1 MDRPGPGSFVHG
13 DFRLD
18 NMLFGGPI
26 PLVVVDWQTINI
38 RNPIADIAYF
48 LGAGLLPDLRCSN
61 ETQLLR
67 VYHEALLAHGVTNFS
82 FATCFLD
89 YRRFSF
95 SGLVMAVIASM
106 LVVRATC
113 GDDMFM
119 VMANRHAQQALEL
132 DAEALLAIE
141 S

>member
-1 MDRPGPGSFVHG
+1 MHG

-18 NMLFGGPI
+18 NMLYGSPQGSTI
-26 PLVVVDWQTINI
+26 PLVVVDWQTISI
-38 RNPIADIAYF
+38 GNPVSDIAYF
-48 LGAGLLPDLRCSN
+48 LGAGLLPDVRGQH
-61 ETQLLR
+61 EVQLLR
-67 VYHEALLAHGVTNFS
+67 VYHEALLAQGVANFS
-82 FATCFLD
+82 FEACFRD

-106 LVVRATC
+106 LVVRTTR

-119 VMANRHAQQALEL
+119 AMANRHAQQALEL
-132 DAEALLAIE
+132 DAEVLLAIE